1 MLSRCVPDLKS
12 RSSRWSCAVARNCLV
27 ITVFLGLH
35 AVRLIHIESAF
46 GQTTTSLES
55 KPVGS
60 NALNAPAF
68 SIATP
73 QFRGPVDIAVDP
85 SEAWAVTANELSGT
99 ASLIDLASGKAIDEI
114 ALGGH
119 PVAVALLDPTHLAIS
134 CPDSG
139 QVTLVRIAGNKL
151 SIERRVS
158 VGFLPHG
165 LAVSKLSVGG
175 ASPSSESLPTVFV
188 GLQATGEIA
197 ELNLTAANPE
207 QQIVRRFSVGHWP
220 RYLATSLD
228 GKRLAVGL
236 SGEGAIAVVDVASGE
251 TLYREPL
258 SGGINIGHLQAST
271 DGVNVYFPWMVYRSN
286 PINARNIRRG
296 WILASRTARVRFDG
310 PADREAIS
318 LDVPGLAVSDPHGIA
333 LTPNERRMVVSS
345 SGTHELLVY
354 RVADLPFIGAGG
366 PGDLIDEKLLR
377 DKDLFYRIPV
387 GGRPMAVRALSDNRR
402 VLVANHLTDE
412 VQVVDIESKKL
423 LSSITLGSQPTD
435 SPEQLLVHRGME
447 VFYDGQR
454 SLDQWY
460 SCASCHLDGGS
471 NSRPMDTW
479 NDGTALTVKT
489 VLPLHG
495 VTETAPWTWHGWQ
508 TELDESIQNS
518 FTDTMQ
524 GKEANEADVK
534 ALRAYL
540 ASITVPPNPFR
551 AADGTLTEA
560 AEAGRKLFESSATAC
575 ATCHSG
581 PTFSDGLNHDVGLGS
596 DSDKYPTH
604 NTPSLVG
611 TYRKVR
617 WLHDGRAKTLESLLT
632 NYHSPEKVSGT
643 APLTEDQVRLLIAY
657 LKSL

>member
-1 MLSRCVPDLKS
+1 MVNKSDRAQEFGTAFEKFSLHLLQLVVVVCLLSSVD
-12 RSSRWSCAVARNCLV
+12 
-27 ITVFLGLH
+27 
-35 AVRLIHIESAF
+35 
-46 GQTTTSLES
+46 
-55 KPVGS
+55 
-60 NALNAPAF
+60 
-68 SIATP
+68 SIATVSGAEP
-73 QFRGPVDIAVDP
+73 LKATAMYRGPVDVAIGAKED
-85 SEAWAVTANELSGT
+85 WAVTANEISGSAT
-99 ASLIDLASGKAIDEI
+99 LISLHDKAVLDEVE
-114 ALGGH
+114 LGGH
-119 PVAVALLDPTHLAIS
+119 PVAIAALGGSLLVAS

-139 QVTLVRIAGNKL
+139 DVLVLEVQNGKL
-151 SIERRVS
+151 AVLRRVH

-165 LAVSKLSVGG
+165 LAVSPVVKGD
-175 ASPSSESLPTVFV
+175 ADATAATVFV

-197 ELNLTAANPE
+197 ELNLAEGTV
-207 QQIVRRFSVGHWP
+207 VRRFAVGHWP
-220 RYLATSLD
+220 RYLTVSRD

-236 SGEGAIAVVDVASGE
+236 SGESAIAVVDVASGE

-258 SGGINIGHLQAST
+258 SGGINLGHLQTSA
-271 DGVNVYFPWMVYRSN
+271 DGVNVYFPWMIYRSN
-286 PINARNIRRG
+286 PINPRNIRRG
-296 WILASRTARVRFDG
+296 WILASRAARVRLDG

-318 LDVPGLAVSDPHGIA
+318 LDVPGLAVSDPHGVA
-333 LTPNERRMVVSS
+333 LTPNERRLVVSS

-354 RVADLPFIGAGG
+354 RVGDLPFIGAGG
-366 PGDLIDEKLLR
+366 PGDLIDEKLMR

-387 GGRPMAVRALSDNRR
+387 GGRPMAVRALADNQR
-402 VLVANHLTDE
+402 VLVSNHLNDE
-412 VQVVDIESKKL
+412 LQIVDVESKKL
-423 LSSITLGSQPTD
+423 IDAISLGEKPSDSS
-435 SPEQLLVHRGME
+435 EQGIVHRGME
-447 VFYDGQR
+447 IFYDGQR

-479 NDGTALTVKT
+479 NDGSALTVKT

-495 VTETAPWTWHGWQ
+495 VVDTAPWTWHGWQ

-524 GKEANEADVK
+524 GKEASAEDVK

-551 AADGTLTEA
+551 TEAGELTEDA
-560 AEAGRKLFESSATAC
+560 QAGRKLFESSETAC

-604 NTPSLVG
+604 NTPSLIG

-632 NYHSPEKVSGT
+632 QYHSPEKVSG
-643 APLTEDQVRLLIAY
+643 AAQLSDDQVRALIAY

>member
-1 MLSRCVPDLKS
+1 MLTHREDECQSDWSLGMVKDSDRIVGLQSSQKLSVWVLSWRIALCLLSSITPIAASLGAEPLKT
-12 RSSRWSCAVARNCLV
+12 AAM
-27 ITVFLGLH
+27 
-35 AVRLIHIESAF
+35 
-46 GQTTTSLES
+46 
-55 KPVGS
+55 
-60 NALNAPAF
+60 
-68 SIATP
+68 
-73 QFRGPVDIAVDP
+73 FRGPVDVAISAD
-85 SEAWAVTANELSGT
+85 ETWAVTANELSGT
-99 ASLIDLASGKAIDEI
+99 ASLVSINTKAVLDELALD
-114 ALGGH
+114 GH
-119 PVAVALLDPTHLAIS
+119 PVAITKVGNSQLAIS

-139 QVTLVRIAGNKL
+139 EILLLEVQDKKLVVKNRT
-151 SIERRVS
+151 RV
-158 VGFLPHG
+158 GYLPHG
-165 LAVSKLSVGG
+165 LAAQPS
-175 ASPSSESLPTVFV
+175 ATDPSSTVAARVFV
-188 GLQATGEIA
+188 GLQATGEVA
-197 ELNLTAANPE
+197 EVDVVEGKVL
-207 QQIVRRFSVGHWP
+207 RRFAVGHWP
-220 RYLATSLD
+220 RYLTLSRD

-236 SGEGAIAVVDVASGE
+236 SGESAIAVVDAASGE

-258 SGGINIGHLQAST
+258 SGGINLGHLQTSA
-271 DGVNVYFPWMVYRSN
+271 DGINVYFPWMIYRSN
-286 PINARNIRRG
+286 PINPRNIRRG
-296 WILASRTARVRFDG
+296 WILASRAARVRMDG

-318 LDVPGLAVSDPHGIA
+318 LDVPGLAVSDPHGVA
-333 LTPNERRMVVSS
+333 LTPNENRLIVSS

-354 RVADLPFIGAGG
+354 RLRDLPFIGAGG

-377 DKDLFYRIPV
+377 DKDLFYRIQV
-387 GGRPMAVRALSDNRR
+387 GGRPMAVRALADNRR
-402 VLVANHLTDE
+402 VLVANHLRDE
-412 VQVVDIESKKL
+412 LQIVDVESKKVVDAI
-423 LSSITLGSQPTD
+423 SLGEPPTD
-435 SPEQLLVHRGME
+435 SPVQLLVHRGME
-447 VFYDGQR
+447 IFYDGQR

-524 GKEANEADVK
+524 GKEANAADVE

-540 ASITVPPNPFR
+540 ASITIPSNPFR
-551 AADGTLTEA
+551 TQTGELTEQA
-560 AEAGRKLFESSATAC
+560 QAGRKLFESAETAC
-575 ATCHSG
+575 ATCHAG
-581 PTFSDGLNHDVGLGS
+581 PTYSDGLNHDVGLGS

-632 NYHSPEKVSGT
+632 EYHSPEKVSGT
-643 APLTEDQVRLLIAY
+643 APLTDDQVQALIAY